1 MTDSQKTPS
10 SMVICLIEATLG
22 FCLGLFVVS
31 ILITGF
37 WAFVLA
43 FAGGISISVAG
54 RCTRIIN
61 RTLKGAAVSFIIGFL
76 ANLVLLIWVGLRLEL
91 TANLWAGALL
101 VFTQG
106 IFQIFVTDAMLT
118 HWLTAL
124 FPGLVSGNGR
134 NGKAA

>member
-31 ILITGF
+31 ILMTGF

-43 FAGGISISVAG
+43 FAEGISISAAG
-54 RCTRIIN
+54 RCTRIIDQI
-61 RTLKGAAVSFIIGFL
+61 LKGAAISFIVGFL
-76 ANLVLLIWVGLRLEL
+76 VSLVLLIWFGLRMEL
-91 TANLWAGALL
+91 SANLWAGALL
-101 VFTQG
+101 VCSQG

-118 HWLTAL
+118 NWLTAL